1 AAACLEGDFGQAGGQ
16 GHSHLHSDGGRDRA
30 DSCCAR
36 RPSGGVVRGVPAASR
51 GDRRTAARQPHRL
64 GRRRPGRH
72 RQQDL
77 RAGAGNL
84 AGQQHPGADQ
94 PGRPRD
100 GTARRGHLRLVRTV
114 RQRDP
119 GRAARRLPVRYP
131 VRDLQTTGGATLNPD
146 EAPAAT
152 QTGSRRRAVSVLAVV
167 AAVTVLV
174 DLATKQLTVA
184 HLADA
189 EPVRLLGGAVYL
201 VHTTNSGAAFGI
213 GKSYTFVFPIVAV
226 AVAGWIAWMALRL
239 RSLPWATSLALV
251 LGG

>member
-1 AAACLEGDFGQAGGQ
+1 M
-16 GHSHLHSDGGRDRA
+16 
-30 DSCCAR
+30 
-36 RPSGGVVRGVPAASR
+36 
-51 GDRRTAARQPHRL
+51 
-64 GRRRPGRH
+64 
-72 RQQDL
+72 
-77 RAGAGNL
+77 
-84 AGQQHPGADQ
+84 
-94 PGRPRD
+94 
-100 GTARRGHLRLVRTV
+100 
-114 RQRDP
+114 
-119 GRAARRLPVRYP
+119 
-131 VRDLQTTGGATLNPD
+131 
-146 EAPAAT
+146 
-152 QTGSRRRAVSVLAVV
+152 LAVV

-251 LGG
+251 LGGAVGNLIDRLFRPPGPLRGEVVDMISVFDPYGRVFPVFNVADSALVVGVALAVWLELTGRRRDGTRDRSGRQRPDADRDDGDSRTGVPAAEEVKGGDG